1 MKKVFLIVL
10 AAIALSS
17 TAFAQKAIGLRF
29 GGGSVTNFE
38 VSYQQ
43 PMNANRLELD
53 FGVAT
58 GNESLNLSVVGIYH
72 WKFNIVNALDWY
84 VGPGVAAGL
93 YLSDIADRSGI
104 ALGIGG
110 QIGLEYS
117 FAGHGV
123 PLMLSVDTR
132 PMFRLVH
139 PKAYGN
145 FGWEACL
152 SIRYLL

>member
-53 FGVAT
+53 FGLAT
-58 GNESLNLSVVGIYH
+58 GNESLNLSVIGIYH

-93 YLSDIADRSGI
+93 YLSFRYWWTNWIGI
-104 ALGIGG
+104 QLCWSWC
-110 QIGLEYS
+110 S
-117 FAGHGV
+117 FDVECRHSSNV
-123 PLMLSVDTR
+123 
-132 PMFRLVH
+132 
-139 PKAYGN
+139 
-145 FGWEACL
+145 
-152 SIRYLL
+152 